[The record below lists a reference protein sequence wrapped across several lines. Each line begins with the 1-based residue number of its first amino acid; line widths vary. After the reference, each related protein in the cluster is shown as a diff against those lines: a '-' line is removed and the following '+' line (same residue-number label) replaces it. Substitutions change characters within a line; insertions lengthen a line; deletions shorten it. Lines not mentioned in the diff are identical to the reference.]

1 MRQAYIGEPPAFGGA
16 MIDQMQLD
24 RFDRVEDFLASAGEF
39 LAERE
44 AEHNLILGI
53 SSGLRRD
60 PNPYDG
66 PPYLAAVTDHDRV
79 VAAAIRT
86 PPYNLVLSE
95 VDDLAALAR
104 LSADLAQEQLP
115 GLVGPPAAV
124 RAFADAWVARVG
136 GGWEV
141 MLNERAYRLT
151 RLVPPR
157 AADGAAR
164 LALPDDRAIVES
176 WMLDFKL
183 EALNDADAERVR
195 LGLDAWERGSDRRFW
210 LWESDGRPVSMVG
223 AGGETPNGIR
233 IGPVY
238 TPPSDRGRGF
248 ASNLTAA
255 VSRTVMDEGRRYCFL
270 YTNLANPTANKIYQA
285 IGYEPVTDALMVAF
299 TH

>member
-1 MRQAYIGEPPAFGGA
+1 MPAERCQLARFGNVDSFMA
-16 MIDQMQLD
+16 K
-24 RFDRVEDFLASAGEF
+24 AGEF
-39 LAERE
+39 LAARE

-60 PNPYDG
+60 PSQYDG
-66 PPYLAAVTDHDRV
+66 PPDLAVVTDRDRV
-79 VAAAIRT
+79 VAAALRT

-95 VDDLAALAR
+95 VDDLAALEP
-104 LSADLAQEQLP
+104 LSADVALGPLP

-124 RAFADAWVARVG
+124 RAFADAWVRRVG
-136 GGWEV
+136 GAWDV
-141 MLNERAYRLT
+141 VLNERAYRLT
-151 RLVPPR
+151 QLVPPR
-157 AADGAAR
+157 AADGAGR
-164 LALPDDRAIVES
+164 LAMPDDRAIIER
-176 WMLDFKL
+176 WLLDFGR
-183 EALNDADAERVR
+183 EALNETDAERVR
-195 LGLDAWERGSDRRFW
+195 FALDDWERGNSRRFW
-210 LWESDGRPVSMVG
+210 LWESGGRPVSMVG

-238 TPPSDRGRGF
+238 TPPQERGHGY

-299 TH
+299 TR